1 MADPVEVELKFRVTD
16 GPALERLLD
25 ADWVGDHAA
34 GAWRRF
40 ELEDRYIDT
49 SDGALARGGYGAR
62 LRGQGGAITLT
73 LKSLGRG
80 EGPGGALFR
89 RVELEGPASW
99 DVRPETWPDS
109 EARRRLMAL
118 AGDSP
123 LVPRFTLRQVRRERD
138 LRGSDGWAILSLD
151 AVRVEAAGH
160 DIGGGSFVEVESR
173 GGSER
178 MLREVGAILESS
190 GAVTPE
196 GRSKEALAT
205 ELLNAARQPGSVR
218 PWGPNRNG
226 AEPATAGRPPTTP
239 PPAEPVARPALAS
252 VKPPARVEAPEVP
265 APPVA
270 VPEATEP
277 TAAQPDAGATP
288 APVSEPEPVP
298 KAKLEPIA
306 AAAEP
311 VPGQEPAAAVEPEAA
326 SPAPSKTV
334 RRRARAANA
343 HPAAR
348 RTRRPRTAPAEGAE
362 PDERAQIIERLRVGR
377 TPGVVA
383 GDSLAEAGRKV
394 LRFHFARMLEREA
407 GTRQGDDLEELHSMR
422 VATRRMRAA
431 WRVFGDGFRH
441 GPSRRYV
448 AELRTV
454 ATALG
459 AVRDQDVL
467 LDGLTTYMAAL
478 PPEEGV
484 ALAPLHEAWQA
495 VRHQARE
502 HLVKLLD
509 GDAYRRFVEDYVAFV
524 ETSGAGGRVMRA
536 TDPHRVRDTA
546 PSRVWAAYEQLR
558 AYDATLTWADVPTLH
573 VLRIA
578 GKRLRYTLEFFREVL
593 GADGTTLIARVTA
606 LQDHLGMLHDADVA
620 AHLAR
625 DFLAGSAAGL
635 SAESIQAVGRYLA
648 SREKEVA
655 RLRRTLPAVWR
666 PLVGDTFRRA
676 LGRAVSVI

>member
-25 ADWVGDHAA
+25 ADWVGEHAA
-34 GAWRRF
+34 GAWRTF
-40 ELEDRYIDT
+40 ELEDRYLDT

-62 LRGQGGAITLT
+62 LRRQDGAITLT

-89 RVELEGPASW
+89 RVELEGPATW
-99 DVRPETWPDS
+99 DVHPESWPAS

-118 AGDSP
+118 AGDAP

-138 LRGSDGWAILSLD
+138 LRGSDGWAVLSLD

-160 DIGGGSFVEVESR
+160 DIGGGNFVEVESR

-178 MLREVGAILESS
+178 MLQEVGAILESS

-218 PWGPNRNG
+218 PWGPHRDD
-226 AEPATAGRPPTTP
+226 AEPATRGPTDTAPPA
-239 PPAEPVARPALAS
+239 AEPVARPALAPVEPLVPEDPPTAPTVAEADAEEPLPAADGPEPEPEPGPEAK
-252 VKPPARVEAPEVP
+252 VKAADRP
-265 APPVA
+265 APA
-270 VPEATEP
+270 SEP
-277 TAAQPDAGATP
+277 TARAAA
-288 APVSEPEPVP
+288 PEPQVAPEP
-298 KAKLEPIA
+298 KSTP
-306 AAAEP
+306 
-311 VPGQEPAAAVEPEAA
+311 
-326 SPAPSKTV
+326 
-334 RRRARAANA
+334 R
-343 HPAAR
+343 R
-348 RTRRPRTAPAEGAE
+348 RTRAATARPAAKRPRRPRAAVVEGAE
-362 PDERAQIIERLRVGR
+362 PDERGQIIDRLRTGR

-407 GTRQGDDLEELHSMR
+407 GTRLGDDLEELHSMR

-448 AELRTV
+448 SELRTV

-459 AVRDQDVL
+459 SVRDQDVL
-467 LDGLTTYMAAL
+467 LDGLTAYMGSL

-495 VRHQARE
+495 VRNEARE

-509 GDAYRRFVEDYVAFV
+509 GDGYQRFVEDYVAFV

-558 AYDATLTWADVPTLH
+558 AYDSTLTWADVPTLH

-593 GADGTTLIARVTA
+593 GADATTLIARVTA
-606 LQDHLGMLHDADVA
+606 LQDHLGLLHDADVA

-625 DFLAGSAAGL
+625 EFLASSAAGL
-635 SAESIQAVGRYLA
+635 SAETIQAVGRYLA

-655 RLRRTLPAVWR
+655 RLRRTMPAVWR
-666 PLVGDTFRRA
+666 PLVGDAFRRA

>member
-1 MADPVEVELKFRVTD
+1 MADPVEVELKYRVTD

-34 GAWRRF
+34 GAWRTF
-40 ELEDRYIDT
+40 ELEDRYLDT

-62 LRGQGGAITLT
+62 LRRQDGAITLT

-89 RVELEGPASW
+89 RVELEGPATW
-99 DVRPETWPDS
+99 DMRPEAWPES

-118 AGDSP
+118 AGAAP

-160 DIGGGSFVEVESR
+160 DIGGGTFVEVESR

-178 MLREVGAILESS
+178 MLQEVGAILERS

-218 PWGPNRNG
+218 PWGPNRERAASAPAAAPDPAPPSRAPEPSTRPATSAAEPLTVAAAPAAPASEQEPEPDAATPAAEPESPAAEPEPQPAEPEPQP
-226 AEPATAGRPPTTP
+226 AEPA
-239 PPAEPVARPALAS
+239 
-252 VKPPARVEAPEVP
+252 
-265 APPVA
+265 
-270 VPEATEP
+270 
-277 TAAQPDAGATP
+277 
-288 APVSEPEPVP
+288 
-298 KAKLEPIA
+298 
-306 AAAEP
+306 
-311 VPGQEPAAAVEPEAA
+311 
-326 SPAPSKTV
+326 
-334 RRRARAANA
+334 RRRRPRV
-343 HPAAR
+343 PAAR
-348 RTRRPRTAPAEGAE
+348 STPRRTHRPRATAAEGAE
-362 PDERAQIIERLRVGR
+362 PGERAQIIERLHIGR

-467 LDGLTTYMAAL
+467 LDGLTAYMATL
-478 PPEEGV
+478 PAEESQ

-495 VRHQARE
+495 VRHVARDR
-502 HLVKLLD
+502 LVKLLD
-509 GDAYRRFVEDYVAFV
+509 GDAYQRFIEDYVAFV

-593 GADGTTLIARVTA
+593 GADAPALIARVTT
-606 LQDHLGMLHDADVA
+606 LQDHLGLLHDADVA

-625 DFLAGSAAGL
+625 EFLAESAAGL
-635 SAESIQAVGRYLA
+635 SAETIQAVGRYLA

-655 RLRRTLPAVWR
+655 RLRRTLPAAWR
-666 PLVGDTFRRA
+666 PLVGDAFRRA

>member
-1 MADPVEVELKFRVTD
+1 MA
-16 GPALERLLD
+16 
-25 ADWVGDHAA
+25 
-34 GAWRRF
+34 
-40 ELEDRYIDT
+40 
-49 SDGALARGGYGAR
+49 
-62 LRGQGGAITLT
+62 
-73 LKSLGRG
+73 
-80 EGPGGALFR
+80 
-89 RVELEGPASW
+89 
-99 DVRPETWPDS
+99 
-109 EARRRLMAL
+109 
-118 AGDSP
+118 
-123 LVPRFTLRQVRRERD
+123 VP
-138 LRGSDGWAILSLD
+138 
-151 AVRVEAAGH
+151 
-160 DIGGGSFVEVESR
+160 
-173 GGSER
+173 
-178 MLREVGAILESS
+178 
-190 GAVTPE
+190 
-196 GRSKEALAT
+196 
-205 ELLNAARQPGSVR
+205 
-218 PWGPNRNG
+218 
-226 AEPATAGRPPTTP
+226 
-239 PPAEPVARPALAS
+239 
-252 VKPPARVEAPEVP
+252 
-265 APPVA
+265 
-270 VPEATEP
+270 PEATEP
-277 TAAQPDAGATP
+277 AAAQPDAGATP
-288 APVSEPEPVP
+288 APVSEPEPAP
-298 KAKLEPIA
+298 KAKVEPIA

-348 RTRRPRTAPAEGAE
+348 RTRRPRTAAAPAEGAE
-362 PDERAQIIERLRVGR
+362 PDERAQIIERLRTGR

-593 GADGTTLIARVTA
+593 GADATTLIARVTA

-635 SAESIQAVGRYLA
+635 SAETHPGG
-648 SREKEVA
+648 
-655 RLRRTLPAVWR
+655 RTLPCLAGEGGRSPPPHAAGRVAPARRRHVPPRAR
-666 PLVGDTFRRA
+666 PRGQRDLNPGPAGNPRP
-676 LGRAVSVI
+676 SVR

>member
-1 MADPVEVELKFRVTD
+1 M
-16 GPALERLLD
+16 LEQR
-25 ADWVGDHAA
+25 
-34 GAWRRF
+34 
-40 ELEDRYIDT
+40 DT
-49 SDGALARGGYGAR
+49 A
-62 LRGQGGAITLT
+62 
-73 LKSLGRG
+73 
-80 EGPGGALFR
+80 
-89 RVELEGPASW
+89 
-99 DVRPETWPDS
+99 
-109 EARRRLMAL
+109 
-118 AGDSP
+118 
-123 LVPRFTLRQVRRERD
+123 
-138 LRGSDGWAILSLD
+138 
-151 AVRVEAAGH
+151 
-160 DIGGGSFVEVESR
+160 
-173 GGSER
+173 
-178 MLREVGAILESS
+178 
-190 GAVTPE
+190 
-196 GRSKEALAT
+196 
-205 ELLNAARQPGSVR
+205 
-218 PWGPNRNG
+218 
-226 AEPATAGRPPTTP
+226 AEPA
-239 PPAEPVARPALAS
+239 
-252 VKPPARVEAPEVP
+252 
-265 APPVA
+265 
-270 VPEATEP
+270 
-277 TAAQPDAGATP
+277 
-288 APVSEPEPVP
+288 
-298 KAKLEPIA
+298 
-306 AAAEP
+306 
-311 VPGQEPAAAVEPEAA
+311 PGPEPAAKAVEPQAAEVEPEAT
-326 SPAPSKTV
+326 SPAPSKTG
-334 RRRARAANA
+334 RRRARAASA
-343 HPAAR
+343 RPAAR
-348 RTRRPRTAPAEGAE
+348 RTRRPRTAAAPTEGAE
-362 PDERAQIIERLRVGR
+362 LDERAQIIERLHTGR

-467 LDGLTTYMAAL
+467 LDGLTTYMAGL

-509 GDAYRRFVEDYVAFV
+509 GDAYQRFVEDYVAFV

-593 GADGTTLIARVTA
+593 GADATTLIARVTA

-625 DFLAGSAAGL
+625 EFLAGSAAGL
-635 SAESIQAVGRYLA
+635 SAETIQAVGRYLA

>member
-1 MADPVEVELKFRVTD
+1 MADPIEVELKFRVTD

-34 GAWRRF
+34 GAWRTF
-40 ELEDRYIDT
+40 ELEDRYLDT

-62 LRGQGGAITLT
+62 LRRQDGAITLT

-89 RVELEGPASW
+89 RVELEGPATA
-99 DVRPETWPDS
+99 DLHPESWPDS

-118 AGDSP
+118 AGDAP

-178 MLREVGAILESS
+178 MLQEVGAILESS

-218 PWGPNRNG
+218 PWGPHQDG
-226 AEPATAGRPPTTP
+226 AD
-239 PPAEPVARPALAS
+239 PPAEPAARPALAP
-252 VKPPARVEAPEVP
+252 VRRPPPEKPPTP
-265 APPVA
+265 PPVA
-270 VPEATEP
+270 KVEAEDTPPPVNEPGPVPEAQV
-277 TAAQPDAGATP
+277 AAAVAAEQP
-288 APVSEPEPVP
+288 AP
-298 KAKLEPIA
+298 
-306 AAAEP
+306 AAEP
-311 VPGQEPAAAVEPEAA
+311 A
-326 SPAPSKTV
+326 SAPDRTMAPAPKATP
-334 RRRARAANA
+334 RRRARAADA
-343 HPAAR
+343 HPAPKRPR
-348 RTRRPRTAPAEGAE
+348 RTRPVAAEGAE
-362 PDERAQIIERLRVGR
+362 PDERSQIIDRLRTGR
-377 TPGVVA
+377 SPGVVA

-467 LDGLTTYMAAL
+467 LDGLTAYMAAL

-484 ALAPLHEAWQA
+484 ALAPLHESWQA
-495 VRHQARE
+495 VRQEARE

-509 GDAYRRFVEDYVAFV
+509 GDAYQRFVEDYVAFV

-558 AYDATLTWADVPTLH
+558 AYDSTLTWADVPTLH
-573 VLRIA
+573 ILRIA

-593 GADGTTLIARVTA
+593 GADATTLIARVTT

-625 DFLAGSAAGL
+625 EFLASSAAGL
-635 SAESIQAVGRYLA
+635 SAETIQAVGRYLA

-666 PLVGDTFRRA
+666 PLVGDAFRRA

>member
-1 MADPVEVELKFRVTD
+1 VADPVEVELKFRVTD
-16 GPALERLLD
+16 GPALDRLLD
-25 ADWVGDHAA
+25 ADWIGEHAA
-34 GAWRRF
+34 GAWRTF
-40 ELEDRYIDT
+40 ELEDRYLDT

-62 LRGQGGAITLT
+62 LRRQDGAITLT
-73 LKSLGRG
+73 LKSLARG

-89 RVELEGPASW
+89 RVELEGPATW
-99 DVRPETWPDS
+99 DARPEAWPDS
-109 EARRRLMAL
+109 DARRRLMAL
-118 AGDSP
+118 AGDAP
-123 LVPRFTLRQVRRERD
+123 LVPRFTLHQVRRERD
-138 LRGSDGWAILSLD
+138 LRGGDGWAVLSLD
-151 AVRVEAAGH
+151 AVRVEAAGR
-160 DIGGGSFVEVESR
+160 DLGGGTFVEVESR

-178 MLREVGAILESS
+178 ILHEVGAILEGS

-205 ELLNAARQPGSVR
+205 ELLDAARQPGTMR
-218 PWGPNRNG
+218 PWGPGQTPAAAPPAATPAVPSTNG
-226 AEPATAGRPPTTP
+226 SHAAVPATAEPRDVATP
-239 PPAEPVARPALAS
+239 EPAREPEPQPVPSAEAAPEPQAPAPAAEAGPARPAQ
-252 VKPPARVEAPEVP
+252 PRRPRRARRPRP
-265 APPVA
+265 
-270 VPEATEP
+270 
-277 TAAQPDAGATP
+277 
-288 APVSEPEPVP
+288 
-298 KAKLEPIA
+298 
-306 AAAEP
+306 AAAE
-311 VPGQEPAAAVEPEAA
+311 GEATG
-326 SPAPSKTV
+326 S
-334 RRRARAANA
+334 
-343 HPAAR
+343 
-348 RTRRPRTAPAEGAE
+348 GE
-362 PDERAQIIERLRVGR
+362 PDERAAIIDRLRVGR

-407 GTRQGDDLEELHSMR
+407 GTRDGQDLEELHSMR

-467 LDGLTTYMAAL
+467 LEGLDAYMAAL
-478 PPEEGV
+478 PAEEGV
-484 ALAPLHEAWQA
+484 VLAPLREAWQA
-495 VRHQARE
+495 VRRDARD
-502 HLVKLLD
+502 HLTRLLD
-509 GDAYRRFVEDYVAFV
+509 GEAYRRFVGDYVAFV
-524 ETSGAGGRVMRA
+524 ETSGAGGRVMRS

-593 GADGTTLIARVTA
+593 GADAPALIARVTT
-606 LQDHLGMLHDADVA
+606 LQDHLGYLHDADVA

-625 DFLAGSAAGL
+625 EFLAGSAAGL
-635 SAESIQAVGRYLA
+635 SPETIQAVGRYLA

-655 RLRRTLPAVWR
+655 RLRRTLPAAWR
-666 PLVGDTFRRA
+666 PLVGEPFRRA
-676 LGRAVSVI
+676 LGRAVSAI

>member
-1 MADPVEVELKFRVTD
+1 VADPVEVELKFRVTD
-16 GPALERLLD
+16 TPALERLLD

-34 GAWRRF
+34 GAWRTF

-62 LRGQGGAITLT
+62 LRRQGGTVTLT
-73 LKSLGRG
+73 LKSQGRG
-80 EGPGGALFR
+80 EGPSGTLFR
-89 RVELEGPASW
+89 RVELEGPATV
-99 DVRPETWPDS
+99 DLHPESWPDS
-109 EARRRLMAL
+109 EARRRLKAL
-118 AGDSP
+118 AGDAP

-138 LRGSDGWAILSLD
+138 LRGSDGWAVLSLD
-151 AVRVEAAGH
+151 AVRVEAAGR

-178 MLREVGAILESS
+178 MLQEVGAILEGS

-218 PWGPNRNG
+218 PWGPGDDG
-226 AEPATAGRPPTTP
+226 AQPAPAPPRAPAKVAAAPAPALTP
-239 PPAEPVARPALAS
+239 PPA
-252 VKPPARVEAPEVP
+252 
-265 APPVA
+265 
-270 VPEATEP
+270 
-277 TAAQPDAGATP
+277 G
-288 APVSEPEPVP
+288 EPEP
-298 KAKLEPIA
+298 
-306 AAAEP
+306 
-311 VPGQEPAAAVEPEAA
+311 EPAAAAA
-326 SPAPSKTV
+326 SPAPAAVEPSPAAVEPSPAAAEPPPTPAAEPAAPPAEPAPP
-334 RRRARAANA
+334 RRRARAA
-343 HPAAR
+343 AAR
-348 RTRRPRTAPAEGAE
+348 PAPKRTRRARAATAEGAE
-362 PDERAQIIERLRVGR
+362 PDERARIIERLRVGR
-377 TPGVVA
+377 TPGVVG

-407 GTRQGDDLEELHSMR
+407 GTREGDDLEELHSMR

-467 LDGLTTYMAAL
+467 LDGLTAYMATL

-495 VRHQARE
+495 VRHEARD

-509 GDAYRRFVEDYVAFV
+509 SDAYQRFLADYVTFV
-524 ETSGAGGRVMRA
+524 ETSGAGGRVIRA

-593 GADGTTLIARVTA
+593 GADAPALIARVTA
-606 LQDHLGMLHDADVA
+606 LQDHLGLLHDADVA

-625 DFLAGSAAGL
+625 EFLAGSASGL
-635 SAESIQAVGRYLA
+635 SAETIQAVGRYLA

-655 RLRRTLPAVWR
+655 RLRRTLPAAWR
-666 PLVGDTFRRA
+666 PLVGDAFRRA

>member
-1 MADPVEVELKFRVTD
+1 VADPVEVELKFRVTD
-16 GPALERLLD
+16 PPALERLLD
-25 ADWVGDHAA
+25 ADWVGDQAA
-34 GAWRRF
+34 GAWRTF
-40 ELEDRYIDT
+40 ELEDRYVDT

-62 LRGQGGAITLT
+62 LRRQGDAVTLT
-73 LKSLGRG
+73 LKSLARG

-89 RVELEGPASW
+89 RVELEGPATW
-99 DVRPETWPDS
+99 EARPESWPDS

-118 AGDSP
+118 AGAAP

-138 LRGSDGWAILSLD
+138 LRGGDGWAVLSLD
-151 AVRVEAAGH
+151 AVRVEAAGR
-160 DIGGGSFVEVESR
+160 DIGGGTFVEVESR

-178 MLREVGAILESS
+178 MLQDVGAILEGS

-205 ELLNAARQPGSVR
+205 ELLNAARQPGTVR
-218 PWGPNRNG
+218 PWGPHPDDTGPDVNG
-226 AEPATAGRPPTTP
+226 PTVTAPPAAEPAS
-239 PPAEPVARPALAS
+239 RPAPAAAVPSVPRPRSVPAAEAS
-252 VKPPARVEAPEVP
+252 PVP
-265 APPVA
+265 APP
-270 VPEATEP
+270 PP
-277 TAAQPDAGATP
+277 TAEQPTAPSAPAAGPAASPVPPSDGTP
-288 APVSEPEPVP
+288 TTVASEPRSAPRRRRRT
-298 KAKLEPIA
+298 ATA
-306 AAAEP
+306 AAA
-311 VPGQEPAAAVEPEAA
+311 A
-326 SPAPSKTV
+326 
-334 RRRARAANA
+334 RRAH
-343 HPAAR
+343 HP
-348 RTRRPRTAPAEGAE
+348 RPASAEGTGS
-362 PDERAQIIERLRVGR
+362 DERTEIIDRLRTGR

-467 LDGLTTYMAAL
+467 LDGLTTYMASL
-478 PPEEGV
+478 PAEDGV

-495 VRHQARE
+495 VRDDARE

-509 GDAYRRFVEDYVAFV
+509 SDGYRRFIDDYLAFV

-546 PSRVWAAYEQLR
+546 PSRVWVAYEQLR
-558 AYDATLTWADVPTLH
+558 AYDAALTWADVPTLH

-593 GADGTTLIARVTA
+593 GADATTLITRVTA
-606 LQDHLGMLHDADVA
+606 LQDHLGLLHDADVA

-625 DFLAGSAAGL
+625 DFLAESAAGL
-635 SAESIQAVGRYLA
+635 SAETIQAVGRYLA

-666 PLVGDTFRRA
+666 PLVGDPFRRA
-676 LGRAVSVI
+676 LGRAVSVV